1 MRGRERKKDKK
12 LEKDRKFERK
22 EWILSDEMRKSETS
36 ESKRKNEIVMWIVY
50 MCSRGDKA
58 HFLNS
63 SIFIEF
69 FSSTECAVS
78 PNIQV
83 AHEIITVSYDH
94 RSWYDEPTMLSSRIS
109 HSFFGSRIYTENLST
124 QINTIWLI
132 FIARYNFIII
142 FFFNR
147 NSYEN

>member
-1 MRGRERKKDKK
+1 MN
-12 LEKDRKFERK
+12 
-22 EWILSDEMRKSETS
+22 ISDEMRKSETS

-109 HSFFGSRIYTENLST
+109 RSFFGSRIYTENLST

>member
-94 RSWYDEPTMLSSRIS
+94 RSWYDEPTDRKSVV
-109 HSFFGSRIYTENLST
+109 
-124 QINTIWLI
+124 
-132 FIARYNFIII
+132 
-142 FFFNR
+142 
-147 NSYEN
+147 